1 MIASDFSPTLVLKKG
16 RWLMATLACLVLA
29 GCASTS
35 PQPFKEQDVD
45 AQNIS
50 DRQKASA
57 QSTPVTGPLSLQ
69 EAMARA
75 LKYNLQQRVR
85 LLEEALAL
93 KQLDVNQ
100 LDMLPYLLAKAG
112 YSSRDNDR
120 LSLSRDIATGA
131 VSTTQAVSQDRTH
144 TVSQLGLSWSLLDLG
159 IGYYNSQQQ
168 ANRVLIA
175 SERRRKAMHLLMQDV
190 RSAYWRAASAQA
202 LQEKVQKTIEA
213 AEDALRDARRVEQ
226 ARLRNPLDSL
236 RYQRQLLESLR
247 LLESINQELSS
258 AQIELA
264 ALINAPVAERIEV
277 IQPNWGKPKSKI
289 LALSVTE
296 MESMAVKQNADLME
310 ERLNVRNA
318 VIETKKVLARLF
330 PNLSFSYGVNY
341 DTDNFQVNN
350 RWNEAGVQLSF
361 NLFNIFTAD
370 MQNKLAAAGV
380 TLAEQR
386 RITALMTVIAQ
397 VHLARLGLVNATAQ
411 YNRSEEIWQTDRK
424 LAEHIAKREEAQTQ
438 SRLERVSSE
447 TSAILSLLRRYQA
460 LAQAQIAEARL
471 VATLGKDP
479 VIGSVDQLSL
489 FDLVQAISAAEK

>member
-1 MIASDFSPTLVLKKG
+1 MFACAVLS
-16 RWLMATLACLVLA
+16 
-29 GCASTS
+29 GCASTN
-35 PQPFKEQDVD
+35 PQPFKDTD
-45 AQNIS
+45 LTTQNSNDQARAVALSSPI
-50 DRQKASA
+50 
-57 QSTPVTGPLSLQ
+57 TGPLSLH

-100 LDMLPYLLAKAG
+100 LDMLPFLLAKAG

-120 LSLSRDIATGA
+120 LSLSRDISTGA
-131 VSTTQAVSQDRTH
+131 VSTTQALSQDRSH
-144 TVSQLGLSWSLLDLG
+144 TVSELGLSWSLLDLG
-159 IGYYNSQQQ
+159 IGYFNSQQQ

-264 ALINAPVAERIEV
+264 ALINAPVAERIDV
-277 IQPNWGKPKSKI
+277 IQPNWSKPRSKV

-296 MESMAVKQNADLME
+296 MESMAVRQNADLME
-310 ERLNVRNA
+310 ERLNVRIA
-318 VIETKKVLARLF
+318 LIETKKTMARLF
-330 PNLSFSYGVNY
+330 PNLSFNYGVNY
-341 DTDNFQVNN
+341 DTDSFQVNN

-380 TLAEQR
+380 SLAEQR
-386 RITALMTVIAQ
+386 RVTALMTVITQ
-397 VHLARLGLVNATAQ
+397 VHLARLGLINATSQ
-411 YNRSEEIWQTDRK
+411 YSRSEEIWQTDRK

-460 LAQAQIAEARL
+460 LAHAQIAEARL
-471 VATLGKDP
+471 LATLGKDP

-489 FDLVQAISAAEK
+489 NELTAAIAAAEK